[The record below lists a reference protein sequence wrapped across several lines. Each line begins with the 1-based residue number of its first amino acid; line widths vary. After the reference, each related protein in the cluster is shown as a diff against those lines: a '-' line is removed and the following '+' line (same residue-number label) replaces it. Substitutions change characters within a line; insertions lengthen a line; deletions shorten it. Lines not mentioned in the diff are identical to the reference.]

1 MGPAAAAAAARQQ
14 DEEQLLCSCL
24 GLLDIKLAEGA
35 KLVDLSPAMFRKP
48 NAKAFELVL
57 YHSYCVV
64 KGKAAAKKVGAHTET
79 LSSRPAYQTHP
90 C

>member
-1 MGPAAAAAAARQQ
+1 MGPGAAVRHQ

-24 GLLDIKLAEGA
+24 GLLDVRLAEGA

-48 NAKAFELVL
+48 NPKAFELVL

-64 KGKAAAKKVGAHTET
+64 KGKAAAKKVGADTST
-79 LSSRPAYQTHP
+79 MQQASPANNADT